1 MKGLKLDTIIGVG
14 LLIITVLGFL
24 ISVIV
29 QLPKKEQIDQVAQ
42 PLPTIPAN
50 MFSSDNELTK
60 AVRALSKPNGV
71 PVIVDPSTIGRTN
84 VFENF

>member
-1 MKGLKLDTIIGVG
+1 MKSLKLDTIIGVG
-14 LLIITVLGFL
+14 LLVVAVLGFL

-29 QLPKKEQIDQVAQ
+29 QLPKKEQIEQIAQ
-42 PLPTIPAN
+42 PLPIIPSN

-60 AVRALSKPNGV
+60 AVRSLSKPNGV
-71 PVIVDPSTIGRTN
+71 PVTVDPSTIGRSN

>member
-71 PVIVDPSTIGRTN
+71 PVTVDPSTIGRTN